1 MKKHFTLIFTL
12 FLILLQISAS
22 AQGEWKWAHYWS
34 GGDGSY
40 GDYFNNITN
49 TAFDEEGNIYVYGT
63 MGGNPTIDGM
73 TFQFINNGEV
83 LSYNEKAIMLA
94 KFDTLGNMLWHK
106 VVKSSSSPSFPLWM
120 EVRNDQ
126 VYVAG
131 NSSMYEDRQDSWL
144 YYMDTLVR
152 KWQVDNIPEEQQQ
165 FPFKPYHRWTFFAQF
180 DLDGNL
186 IEDHFVEAITRDY
199 YFNGTDTVRHQS
211 TLCAND
217 ISPVHICNDG
227 SICVFTTIEYNESE
241 ERPYTIIVD
250 GDTNKTY
257 QLYFPGS
264 TVPPANIWNAIEYK
278 FTPDW
283 ELDFAKLLVDH
294 TDGIAPI
301 IVNGQDTVNDYFFP
315 YIKGM
320 VFDNED
326 NIFLTGYIS
335 IAQWMPGSGGEL
347 NNFPIHIWWDD
358 THNTTIN
365 DISSA
370 GKCNF
375 ILKFNSNGEVLWS
388 NQLYTRSDGN
398 MNELPNCDWAGIDIA
413 GNSVFVLGRG
423 FYNTT
428 SSSLVYFDNET
439 NFLNYYGENP
449 AYIGFFVRYDSYNG
463 TYINQGIIPSSNP
476 SMMHTSLCVL
486 NNRVLCKA
494 GIGEL
499 VTSRAK
505 AIVQWR
511 SDGTFIKADT
521 LNMSQNA
528 LNAKISINDNGCM
541 LFSFQ
546 FVGGTALFSNN
557 IEINTPPGNSSAVVA
572 YYYDPSLAEPLPEDS
587 TGIADRGS
595 LSRAVVRAYPN
606 PTTDK
611 VTVEVMMPLEDGEIY
626 LGDVTS
632 NFTMERVTVTDL
644 AGKVVLQR
652 AVSGTRAE
660 LDFSALPAGT
670 YIITASGEMG
680 QWEGKVVKK

>member
-12 FLILLQISAS
+12 FLLLLQIPAS

-34 GGDGSY
+34 GGDGTY
-40 GDYFNNITN
+40 GAYYNEITN
-49 TAFDEEGNIYVYGT
+49 TAFDEEGNIYVYGSI
-63 MGGNPTIDGM
+63 GINPTIDGM

-83 LSYNEKAIMLA
+83 LSYNEKTIMLA

-120 EVRNDQ
+120 EVRNDK

-144 YYMDTLVR
+144 YYMDTLIR

-165 FPFKPYHRWTFFAQF
+165 FPFKPYHRWTFFTQL

-199 YFNGTDTVRHQS
+199 YFDGTDTVRHQS
-211 TLCAND
+211 TLCEND

-264 TVPPANIWNAIEYK
+264 TAPPANIWNAIEYK

-301 IVNGQDTVNDYFFP
+301 IVNGQDTIKDYFYLFFH
-315 YIKGM
+315 GM
-320 VFDNED
+320 TFDNDD
-326 NIFLTGYIS
+326 NVYLTGRIVLG
-335 IAQWMPGSGGEL
+335 QCMPGSGGEL
-347 NNFPIHIWWDD
+347 NNFPVYIWWDD
-358 THNTTIN
+358 NHHTTMD

-370 GKCNF
+370 EQCSF
-375 ILKFNSNGEVLWS
+375 ILKYNPMGGLLWNNQPHTLIQNSATDLALVDYWES
-388 NQLYTRSDGN
+388 TFD
-398 MNELPNCDWAGIDIA
+398 D
-413 GNSVFVLGRG
+413 NSIYVLGDAG
-423 FYNTT
+423 YNNN
-428 SSSLVYFDNET
+428 SHIYFDNPQQT
-439 NFLNYYGENP
+439 LVQNNADSTGG
-449 AYIGFFVRYDSYNG
+449 ISFFVRYNAATGEYQSH
-463 TYINQGIIPSSNP
+463 GIIPFPIRVTRKLAIMND
-476 SMMHTSLCVL
+476 
-486 NNRVLCKA
+486 RVLAITWKDYHR
-494 GIGEL
+494 EL
-499 VTSRAK
+499 FLTT
-505 AIVQWR
+505 WR
-511 SDGTFIKADT
+511 KDGTFIK
-521 LNMSQNA
+521 NE
-528 LNAKISINDNGCM
+528 KISDN
-541 LFSFQ
+541 
-546 FVGGTALFSNN
+546 SNVTYKSYGIQKKDDTHLAVLLQATGPQSLGDIYLN
-557 IEINTPPGNSSAVVA
+557 CPSNLSSAVVA
-572 YYYDPSLAEPLPEDS
+572 YYYDPSLAEPLPEDT

-626 LGDVTS
+626 LGDVTT
-632 NFTMERVTVTDL
+632 NYNMKHVTVTDL
-644 AGKVVLQR
+644 TGKVVLQR
-652 AVSGTRAE
+652 TVSGTRAE
-660 LDFSALPAGT
+660 LDFSALSAGT